1 MRTPLIAGNWKMN
14 KTHLEAIHFV
24 EQLGH
29 ELADHD
35 PQKVEVVLCPPHT
48 ALRSVQTTL
57 DDRHQSFGLGAQNM
71 HHENEGAFTGEV
83 SPLMLKALRVKYVIL
98 GHSERRQMF
107 GDTNETVN
115 QKVRAAFSHDMVP
128 IMCCGETD
136 MERMNERT
144 EAKVEGQVR
153 EGLAGLTE
161 EQARRV
167 VVAYEPIW
175 AIGTG
180 KTATPDDAQTTI
192 SFIRGVL
199 TDLFSD
205 EIASAIRILYGG
217 SMKAGNAGAL
227 SAQPDID
234 GGLIGGASLDASE
247 FAALVKA
254 VRGDA

>member
-1 MRTPLIAGNWKMN
+1 MRIPLIAGNWKMN

-35 PQKVEVVLCPPHT
+35 PDQVEVVLCPPHT
-48 ALRSVQTTL
+48 ALRSVQTTV

-98 GHSERRQMF
+98 GHSERREVF

-115 QKVRAAFSHDMVP
+115 LKVRAAFAHGIVP

-136 MERMNERT
+136 MERINERT

-153 EGLAGLTE
+153 EGLVGLSE

-167 VVAYEPIW
+167 VLAYEPIW

-180 KTATPDDAQTTI
+180 KTATPEDAQTTI

-199 TDLFSD
+199 TDLFSED
-205 EIASAIRILYGG
+205 ISSAVRILYGG
-217 SMKAGNAGAL
+217 SMKAGNAAAL
-227 SAQPDID
+227 SAQPDVD
-234 GGLIGGASLDASE
+234 GGLIGGASLDAAE

-254 VRGDA
+254 VRRAA

>member
-1 MRTPLIAGNWKMN
+1 MRIPLIAGNWKMN

-48 ALRSVQTTL
+48 ALRSVQTTV

-83 SPLMLKALRVKYVIL
+83 SPVMLKSLRVKYVIL
-98 GHSERRQMF
+98 GHSERREMF
-107 GDTNETVN
+107 GDTNESVN
-115 QKVRAAFSHDMVP
+115 LKVRAAFVHEMVP

-136 MERMNERT
+136 MERMNDRT
-144 EAKVEGQVR
+144 EAKVEAQVR
-153 EGLAGLTE
+153 EGLAGLSE
-161 EQARRV
+161 EQAARV

-180 KTATPDDAQTTI
+180 KTATPEDAQTTI

-199 TDLFSD
+199 TDLFSE
-205 EIASAIRILYGG
+205 EISSAIRILYGG
-217 SMKAGNAGAL
+217 SMKAGNAAAL
-227 SAQPDID
+227 SSQPDVD
-234 GGLIGGASLDASE
+234 GGLIGGASLDAAE

-254 VRGDA
+254 VRSGS